1 VDIRAYLAALRSAFG
16 TGRRAIRPCRFIC
29 MVALTLMTVRANA
42 DTLAYALALNPQT
55 GTQQSGVLDLAT
67 GMFSSGVATSPIIQ
81 YLAPGPNGSYLT
93 MSFDGNLDSINPLT
107 GATTVIGPTG
117 FGDCSSPSSPCGSNS
132 QLSFGSAGGKLY
144 GTDFANNLYAIEPTT
159 GKATLIGATGV
170 PGVPFVPA
178 STNPDGSFNFYDEN
192 LFGADGHLFLNFDA
206 GIFDPATSVNTT
218 VIAAMLYE
226 LDPNTGQ
233 ATKVGS
239 TAFGLLTVSNLYGA
253 IYGFNAVT
261 NQIVT
266 LDVTNGA
273 TSTVGDL
280 DPSIGLILGAAPV
293 GIAPIPEPASIALV
307 LTGVSG
313 LLVSRRKKIV

>member
-1 VDIRAYLAALRSAFG
+1 MQVYVHGCTHAADGPSQRQPYSLRARTEPADRYSPVWRSGSGDWNPYLRRCDVAHHSISSAWAEWVIPDDVFRRESGLNQPTDRRDDGDRAYRVRRLQFAIKPLWQQLSVVVWERWREALR
-16 TGRRAIRPCRFIC
+16 
-29 MVALTLMTVRANA
+29 
-42 DTLAYALALNPQT
+42 
-55 GTQQSGVLDLAT
+55 
-67 GMFSSGVATSPIIQ
+67 
-81 YLAPGPNGSYLT
+81 
-93 MSFDGNLDSINPLT
+93 
-107 GATTVIGPTG
+107 
-117 FGDCSSPSSPCGSNS
+117 
-132 QLSFGSAGGKLY
+132 
-144 GTDFANNLYAIEPTT
+144 GTDFANNLYAIDPTT

-206 GIFDPATSVNTT
+206 GIFDPATSVTTT

-239 TAFGLLTVSNLYGA
+239 TAFGLVTVSNLYGTV
-253 IYGFNAVT
+253 YGFDGVT

-273 TSTVGDL
+273 TSFFGDL
-280 DPSIGLILGAAPV
+280 DPSVGLIQGAAPV

-307 LTGVSG
+307 LTGVAG
-313 LLVSRRKKIV
+313 LLVHRRKKIV

>member
-1 VDIRAYLAALRSAFG
+1 
-16 TGRRAIRPCRFIC
+16 
-29 MVALTLMTVRANA
+29 MVALTLLTVRASA
-42 DTLAYALALNPQT
+42 DPIVYVLALNQQT
-55 GTQQSGVLDLAT
+55 GTPQSGVLDLAT
-67 GMFSSGVATSPIIQ
+67 GTLTSAAVTSPIIQ

-144 GTDFANNLYAIEPTT
+144 GTDFVNNLYAIDPTT

-206 GIFDPATSVNTT
+206 GIFDPATSVTTT

-239 TAFGLLTVSNLYGA
+239 TAFGLVTVSNLYGTV
-253 IYGFNAVT
+253 YGFDGVT

-273 TSTVGDL
+273 TSFFGDL
-280 DPSIGLILGAAPV
+280 DPSVGLIQGAAPV
-293 GIAPIPEPASIALV
+293 GVAPIPEPASIALV
-307 LTGVSG
+307 LTGVAG
-313 LLVSRRKKIV
+313 LLVRRRKKIV